1 MELHA
6 NSEPIRFENCQKSR
20 TLYSRQGGCRSVSSS
35 LIDSLPCE
43 DAGVDRETNLEVFH
57 EDLVAGTNRIMPR
70 RAFER
75 IRTAGPLSVGKAG
88 HRFRNG
94 IPTIHVATRIAE
106 SGVAEFRAGGPS
118 LLQHVVLGGRKIDR
132 RCLAQAV
139 ARGTASRDCTANA
152 PATSRWPNIGTTAN
166 AEEMEIALSAAYES
180 KTARRL
186 PFDIDVEFKDR
197 QGETLVSQTKTV
209 SALPYK
215 DVVSI
220 KDLSEGD
227 WECCVTVISNQVR
240 WKLPSQIVSCT
251 NALEERLTK
260 AKENFESNKSK
271 DPNTQ
276 QRSQQLMLNLLRDLK
291 NGRALETDF
300 PAHQLLVTVEQ
311 WDNAAGAL
319 PRLEGSLLEGQYWL
333 ELDGAK
339 SSTVV
344 RVSIPA
350 NVVSGTS
357 DKVPVLFAF
366 HGAGGS
372 ENMFFDAYGA
382 GEVAA
387 LSKKAGYILVCPRQP
402 LMGGVMSVEEMLE
415 QLSQIA
421 PIDTERVAVLGHSMG
436 AAQTIS
442 QVERSKAG
450 SIRGAVILGGGRG
463 ISKPDLWKII
473 PVFAGAGERDFGRRG
488 VQLFAASCRKEGG
501 VVREEIYEAIE
512 HLGIVQVALPDVFQ
526 WLEPLLQK

>member
-1 MELHA
+1 MKTWWLA
-6 NSEPIRFENCQKSR
+6 LTVLCLVVPSSGFAQQARYQLGKQVIGFETAFQQSMSQLESR
-20 TLYSRQGGCRSVSSS
+20 
-35 LIDSLPCE
+35 
-43 DAGVDRETNLEVFH
+43 
-57 EDLVAGTNRIMPR
+57 
-70 RAFER
+70 
-75 IRTAGPLSVGKAG
+75 KA
-88 HRFRNG
+88 
-94 IPTIHVATRIAE
+94 VL
-106 SGVAEFRAGGPS
+106 PS
-118 LLQHVVLGGRKIDR
+118 LERAVQAFFSMSFSGAEKSIDDAWLKLLPEEQQSEIAPLMPLR
-132 RCLAQAV
+132 LSLAKHWHDTN
-139 ARGTASRDCTANA
+139 TA
-152 PATSRWPNIGTTAN
+152 
-166 AEEMEIALSAAYES
+166 EMEIALSAAYES
-180 KTARRL
+180 KTARSL

-197 QGETLVSQTKTV
+197 QGKTLVSQTKTV

-240 WKLPSQIVSCT
+240 WTLPSQIVSCT
-251 NALEERLTK
+251 NALEERLIK
-260 AKENFESNKSK
+260 AKENFESTKSK

-291 NGRALETDF
+291 NGRDLETDF

-319 PRLEGSLLEGQYWL
+319 PQLEGSLLEGQYWL

-344 RVSIPA
+344 RLSIPA
-350 NVVSGTS
+350 SVVSGTS

-382 GEVAA
+382 GEIAA

-463 ISKPDLWKII
+463 ISKPDLWKSI

-512 HLGIVQVALPDVFQ
+512 HLGIVQVALPDVFR

>member
-1 MELHA
+1 MKTWWLA
-6 NSEPIRFENCQKSR
+6 LTVLCLVVPSSGFAQQARYQLGKQVIGFETAFQQSMSQLESR
-20 TLYSRQGGCRSVSSS
+20 
-35 LIDSLPCE
+35 
-43 DAGVDRETNLEVFH
+43 
-57 EDLVAGTNRIMPR
+57 
-70 RAFER
+70 
-75 IRTAGPLSVGKAG
+75 KA
-88 HRFRNG
+88 
-94 IPTIHVATRIAE
+94 VL
-106 SGVAEFRAGGPS
+106 PS
-118 LLQHVVLGGRKIDR
+118 LERAVQAFFSMSFSGAEKSIDDAWLKLLPEEQQAEIAPLMPLR
-132 RCLAQAV
+132 LSLAKHWHDTN
-139 ARGTASRDCTANA
+139 TA
-152 PATSRWPNIGTTAN
+152 
-166 AEEMEIALSAAYES
+166 EMEIALSAAYES
-180 KTARRL
+180 KTARSL
-186 PFDIDVEFKDR
+186 PFDIEVEFKDR
-197 QGETLVSQTKTV
+197 QGKTLVSQTKTV

-240 WKLPSQIVSCT
+240 WTLPSQIVSCT
-251 NALEERLTK
+251 NALEERLIK
-260 AKENFESNKSK
+260 AKENFESTKSK
-271 DPNTQ
+271 DPNTH

-291 NGRALETDF
+291 NGRDLETDF

-319 PRLEGSLLEGQYWL
+319 PQLEGSLLEGQYWM

-382 GEVAA
+382 GEIAA

-463 ISKPDLWKII
+463 ISKPDLWKSI

-512 HLGIVQVALPDVFQ
+512 HLGIVQVALPDVFR